1 MDLRQDIKDL
11 IDATTP
17 KFVNGTADIYFQL
30 RPRELRTTGPV
41 PWRSSRKFQVKVFLN
56 AHGYDNNISSTMEIE
71 SEDDIQFLAQFLD
84 ALVRKFG
91 KS

>member
-1 MDLRQDIKDL
+1 MDLRQDITDL

-17 KFVNGTADIYFQL
+17 KFVNGTADISFQL
-30 RPRELRTTGPV
+30 RPITTGPV
-41 PWRSSRKFQVKVFLN
+41 PLRSSRRFQVKVFLN
-56 AHGYDNNISSTMEIE
+56 AHGYDNNIVSTMEIE